1 MSDFI
6 ACHPIALLVWLE
18 EVTSVRKQLFIT
30 IVKPKAKVSDIIT
43 EREFTV
49 TVPFCIE
56 YSNHPTLEVNIFN
69 TKVASLRYPETTA
82 VNEAKKCGKQHILER
97 ISFGWTDFCV
107 NGFKKE
113 PQLFI

>member
-6 ACHPIALLVWLE
+6 AGHPIALLVWLE

-30 IVKPKAKVSDIIT
+30 IVKPKAKVSDIVA

-49 TVPFCIE
+49 AVAFCIE
-56 YSNHPTLEVNIFN
+56 YCNHATLEINILN
-69 TKVASLRYPETTA
+69 TKVASLRCPETTT
-82 VNEAKKCGKQHILER
+82 VNEAEERWKQHILER
-97 ISFGWTDFCV
+97 ISFRGKDFCI

-113 PQLFI
+113 L